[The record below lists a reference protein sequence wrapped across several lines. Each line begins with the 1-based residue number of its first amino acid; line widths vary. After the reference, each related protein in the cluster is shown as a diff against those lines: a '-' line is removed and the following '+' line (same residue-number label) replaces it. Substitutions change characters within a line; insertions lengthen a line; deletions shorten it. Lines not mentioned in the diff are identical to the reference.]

1 MFVRVLVL
9 ILGMG
14 ATGVAMLAI
23 RQQEHLAGHELART
37 RLEIMRIEDERR
49 RIRAALAQDLSPIQ
63 VRMLSET
70 LGPLMPPAF
79 ERAESSSGEVQMP
92 AGVQDAT

>member
-9 ILGMG
+9 VLSMG
-14 ATGVAMLAI
+14 ATGITLLAI
-23 RQQEHLAGHELART
+23 RQQEHLAAHELART

-49 RIRAALAQDLSPIQ
+49 RVRAALARDLSPAQ

-70 LGPLMPPAF
+70 LGPLAPAIRGL
-79 ERAESSSGEVQMP
+79 EASS
-92 AGVQDAT
+92 QDHDPEIAQGAT

>member
-9 ILGMG
+9 VLSMG
-14 ATGVAMLAI
+14 ATGITLLAI
-23 RQQEHLAGHELART
+23 RQQEHLAAHELART

-49 RIRAALAQDLSPIQ
+49 RVRAALARELSPAQ

-70 LGPLMPPAF
+70 LGPLAPAIRGL
-79 ERAESSSGEVQMP
+79 EESSQDHDPGI
-92 AGVQDAT
+92 AQDAT

>member
-9 ILGMG
+9 VLSMG
-14 ATGVAMLAI
+14 ATGITLLAI
-23 RQQEHLAGHELART
+23 RQQEHLAAHELART

-49 RIRAALAQDLSPIQ
+49 RVRAALARDLSPMQ

-70 LGPLMPPAF
+70 LGPLAPAIRGLDASAQEQEP
-79 ERAESSSGEVQMP
+79 ER
-92 AGVQDAT
+92 VQDAT

>member
-9 ILGMG
+9 VLSMG
-14 ATGVAMLAI
+14 ATGITLLAI
-23 RQQEHLAGHELART
+23 RQQEHLAAHELART

-49 RIRAALAQDLSPIQ
+49 RVRAALARDLSPAQ

-70 LGPLMPPAF
+70 LGPLAPAIQ
-79 ERAESSSGEVQMP
+79 ALDAP
-92 AGVQDAT
+92 AHEQEAVVAQDAT